1 VQRSLLSTLSATPV
15 NNPESDD
22 AEVNKLLIQN
32 GEEEP
37 SEQIEF
43 VRQMKQYW
51 DSQ

>member
-1 VQRSLLSTLSATPV
+1 VSCPSKKQTV

-22 AEVNKLLIQN
+22 AKVNKLLIQN

-37 SEQIEF
+37 IDQIEF